1 MLAAVIMAGGKGER
15 FWPKSRIKLPKQLL
29 KLTGED
35 TMIQSTVKR
44 ISRIVDYDNI
54 YIVTNPDYASI
65 ISNQLPEVP
74 TGNILVEPMSRNTA
88 ACIGLAALHIEKRCE
103 EDAVMMVLPSD
114 HMIRDEDEYIRVLE
128 KAAQVAQHNTNIV
141 TIGIKPDHPETGY
154 GYIKMGQR
162 ITARGMEPVHEVE
175 AFVEKPDKET
185 AEKYLETGQYLWNSG
200 MFLWKVSTIMK
211 NIKIHMP
218 KLYKALS
225 IIRQAIDSDDAESVL
240 YKEYE
245 KLDSISIDYGI
256 MEKADSVYVIPAD
269 FGWDDVGSWTALERI
284 EEPDE
289 NGNIIKGNILSVD
302 TKKCI
307 IQGGNNKLLALLG
320 LEDLIVVDTDDVTL
334 ICPKD
339 RAQDIKKLLQEIRE
353 RQLTDYL

>member
-1 MLAAVIMAGGKGER
+1 
-15 FWPKSRIKLPKQLL
+15 
-29 KLTGED
+29 
-35 TMIQSTVKR
+35 
-44 ISRIVDYDNI
+44 
-54 YIVTNPDYASI
+54 
-65 ISNQLPEVP
+65 
-74 TGNILVEPMSRNTA
+74 
-88 ACIGLAALHIEKRCE
+88 
-103 EDAVMMVLPSD
+103 
-114 HMIRDEDEYIRVLE
+114 
-128 KAAQVAQHNTNIV
+128 
-141 TIGIKPDHPETGY
+141 
-154 GYIKMGQR
+154 
-162 ITARGMEPVHEVE
+162 MEPVHEVG

-185 AEKYLETGQYLWNSG
+185 AEKYLETGRYLWNSG

-211 NIKIHMP
+211 NIEIHMP
-218 KLYKALS
+218 ELYKALS
-225 IIRQAIDSDDAESVL
+225 VIRQAIDSDDAESVL

-245 KLDSISIDYGI
+245 RLDSISIDYGI

>member
-1 MLAAVIMAGGKGER
+1 
-15 FWPKSRIKLPKQLL
+15 
-29 KLTGED
+29 
-35 TMIQSTVKR
+35 
-44 ISRIVDYDNI
+44 
-54 YIVTNPDYASI
+54 
-65 ISNQLPEVP
+65 
-74 TGNILVEPMSRNTA
+74 
-88 ACIGLAALHIEKRCE
+88 
-103 EDAVMMVLPSD
+103 
-114 HMIRDEDEYIRVLE
+114 MIRDEDEYIRVLE

-162 ITARGMEPVHEVE
+162 VTARGMEPVHEVE

-200 MFLWKVSTIMK
+200 MFLWKVSTIMT